1 MKGGRA
7 ESKTCQIRNKKMK
20 KAHMDE
26 MILYEKKKKRKITE
40 NKLKIKWFLLTG
52 AGLRWVKWII

>member
-1 MKGGRA
+1 MWLTLIRRFIEINDMKGGRA

-26 MILYEKKKKRKITE
+26 MILYEKKKRKITE
-40 NKLKIKWFLLTG
+40 NKLKINWK
-52 AGLRWVKWII
+52 